1 MLSSVIK
8 NKMHAHTL
16 SLSHKTGVQEA
27 GCLGSA
33 QVLVLLLLS
42 LWPLASHLPNFSMAQ
57 YMDDNRI
64 YLVGLE
70 KGLNE
75 KTCEI
80 TTYKSYY

>member
-1 MLSSVIK
+1 MEYAFISDK
-8 NKMHAHTL
+8 KENACTHTL
-16 SLSHKTGVQEA
+16 SLKKTAVQEA

-42 LWPLASHLPNFSMAQ
+42 VWPLASHLPNFSMAQ
-57 YMDDNRI
+57 YMNDNRI

-75 KTCEI
+75 I
-80 TTYKSYY
+80 TYVK